1 MIMSDERIGRLE
13 DALVNLTNKFTEFL
27 SIESA
32 RKERDKHQMEINERL
47 NSHFEYVEQEYKPVI
62 MRSKKQ
68 QNWIDF
74 FVGKVILPA
83 VVLAI
88 LAAAGYNFK

>member
-1 MIMSDERIGRLE
+1 MSEERIGKLE
-13 DALVNLTNKFTEFL
+13 GAIANLADKFSEFL
-27 SIESA
+27 AIESA

-47 NSHFEYVEQEYKPVI
+47 IAHFEKVEADYRPII

-74 FVGKVILPA
+74 FVGKVVLPA
-83 VVLAI
+83 VCVAI

>member
-1 MIMSDERIGRLE
+1 MSDERIGKLE

-32 RKERDKHQMEINERL
+32 RKERDKHQMEINDRL
-47 NSHFEYVEQEYKPVI
+47 NLHFERVEQEYKPVI

-88 LAAAGYNFK
+88 LAAAGYSFN

>member
-1 MIMSDERIGRLE
+1 MSDERIGRLE

-47 NSHFEYVEQEYKPVI
+47 NNHFERVEQEYKPVI

-88 LAAAGYNFK
+88 LAAAGYSFN